1 MKQLLF
7 IAIIL
12 LSSCQQAQQDSIQKY
27 GFCCAD
33 CYLMLDGKYKMLV
46 SKYTMD
52 KFHYLPGCA
61 IDSMAMR
68 KVVASELEVLELM
81 VNELQ

>member
-1 MKQLLF
+1 M
-7 IAIIL
+7 
-12 LSSCQQAQQDSIQKY
+12 QKY

-33 CYLMLDGKYKMLV
+33 CYLMLNGRHKMLV

-52 KFHYLPGCA
+52 RFHYLPGCV

-68 KVVASELEVLELM
+68 KVVASELEVIELM
-81 VNELQ
+81 INELQ